1 MSVAD
6 KMKYSKSAY
15 AAISGMTAA
24 LSVVIMI
31 GSLFP
36 SLSYAIPMVAGG
48 MLIVPVAEFGA
59 KKSIPI
65 YASVFFLSLMLPMV
79 AKDAALMYLFL
90 FGLYPLLQFSFEK
103 IKPKVVRILA
113 KLLYFNVAAILAVW
127 LSWVIFS
134 LPFLEDGEG
143 MWIIIVMLV
152 IGGAVFLLYDLAL
165 YKFAYL
171 YDVKYA
177 DRFHRLFKI
186 R

>member
-1 MSVAD
+1 
-6 KMKYSKSAY
+6 MKYSKSAY
-15 AAISGMTAA
+15 VAISGMTAA

-59 KKSIPI
+59 KRSIPI
-65 YASVFFLSLMLPMV
+65 YVSVFFLSLMIPV
-79 AKDAALMYLFL
+79 VSKDAALMYLLL

-103 IKPKVVRILA
+103 IKPKGLRMLA
-113 KLLYFNVAAILAVW
+113 KLVYFNIAAVLSVW
-127 LSWVIFS
+127 LAWVIFS
-134 LPFLEDGEG
+134 LPFLEEGEG
-143 MWIIIVMLV
+143 AWIIWAMLA
-152 IGGAVFLLYDLAL
+152 IGNVVFLVYDLAL

-171 YDVKYA
+171 YDIKYA
-177 DRFHRLFKI
+177 DKFHRLFKI